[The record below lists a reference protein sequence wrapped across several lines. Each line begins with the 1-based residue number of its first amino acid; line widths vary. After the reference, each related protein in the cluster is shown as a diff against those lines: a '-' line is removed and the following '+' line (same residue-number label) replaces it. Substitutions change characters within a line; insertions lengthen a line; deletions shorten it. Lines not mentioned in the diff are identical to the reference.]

1 MRTWKQTWGGVFLG
15 VVGAVLTLHTSA
27 TIAQAAEPRPARA
40 SLEES
45 TARVRVPDVAT
56 EWPLRQAINGA
67 HQWLEEP
74 ACQQVFSDFQAL
86 DGTVLSDVLAE
97 RQLTPQEHLG
107 RLAFW
112 DGSHLRQCRVPGIAF
127 VTGPGYAIIYVCP
140 SGFRRLTRA
149 PREARATVIHEVLH
163 SLGMGENPPSPREI
177 TRQVM
182 ERCGH

>member
-1 MRTWKQTWGGVFLG
+1 MRTWKQTWGGVVLG
-15 VVGAVLTLHTSA
+15 VAGAVLTLNASA
-27 TIAQAAEPRPARA
+27 LAQAASPGPSRA
-40 SLEES
+40 SLDES
-45 TARVRVPDVAT
+45 TARIRVPDVAT

-67 HQWLEEP
+67 HQWLEDP
-74 ACQQVFSDFQAL
+74 ACQAVFSDFQDL
-86 DGTVLSDVLAE
+86 SGTLLADVLAE

-112 DGSHLRQCRVPGIAF
+112 DGSHFRQCRVPGIAF
-127 VTGPGYAIIYVCP
+127 ITGPGYAIIYVCP
-140 SGFRRLTRA
+140 AGFRRLSRA

-177 TRQVM
+177 TARVL